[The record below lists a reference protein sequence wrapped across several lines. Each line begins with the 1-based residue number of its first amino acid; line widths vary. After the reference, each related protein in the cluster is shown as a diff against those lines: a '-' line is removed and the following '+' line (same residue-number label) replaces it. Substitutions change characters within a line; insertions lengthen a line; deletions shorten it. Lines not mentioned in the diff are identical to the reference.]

1 MLLQLKRGKIYK
13 FHESNVCNLIH
24 QGKFRDSGRNTY
36 VKPNKNS
43 GLERPISIKTLQI
56 FEYSTLKDIFGFK
69 TRRDL

>member
-13 FHESNVCNLIH
+13 FHESNVCNLIY

-56 FEYSTLKDIFGFK
+56 FEYISLKKIFGIK
-69 TRRDL
+69 KR